1 MARYQ
6 APKISYS
13 TDEVFAAACAAQRI
27 NGEYLKDD
35 KILYDTDGYVL
46 SVDKVANKKL
56 TSQFLRGDFDINDED
71 RALGQEV
78 RQYCNSLTFK
88 ILQGKTLSDFEQT
101 MLKIADKEIV
111 DSFYDIAVVSS
122 LPASYERSKARREQS
137 NRLRDHQGC
146 LSQAEGTAVD
156 LEIEVVRCNYSNNWN
171 TYYVTA
177 IVENAVV
184 FFAFRDQIE
193 IGSKIR
199 VKGKIKSH
207 KEDRT
212 QLSRVKVI

>member
-1 MARYQ
+1 MARYK

-13 TDEVFAAACAAQRI
+13 TNDVFAAACAAQRI

-35 KILYDTDGYVL
+35 KNLYDADGQVT
-46 SVDKVANKKL
+46 KVEKIANKKL
-56 TSQFLRGDFDINDED
+56 TSQFLRGDFEVSDED
-71 RALGQEV
+71 REQGQEV

-88 ILQGKTLSDFEQT
+88 ILQGKILSDFEQT
-101 MLKIADKEIV
+101 MLKIADKETV

-122 LPASYERSKARREQS
+122 LPASYERSKARLEQS

-146 LSQAEGTAVD
+146 LNQAEGTKVD
-156 LEIEVVRCNYSNNWN
+156 LEIEVVRCNYSNNWD

-184 FFAFRDQIE
+184 FFAFRNQIE

-207 KEDRT
+207 KEDCT
-212 QLSRVKVI
+212 QLSHVKIM

>member
-1 MARYQ
+1 
-6 APKISYS
+6 
-13 TDEVFAAACAAQRI
+13 V
-27 NGEYLKDD
+27 
-35 KILYDTDGYVL
+35 
-46 SVDKVANKKL
+46 
-56 TSQFLRGDFDINDED
+56 
-71 RALGQEV
+71 LGQEV
-78 RQYCNSLTFK
+78 RQYCHSLTFK
-88 ILQGKTLSDFEQT
+88 ILQGKTLSEFEQT
-101 MLKIADKEIV
+101 MLTIADKETV

-146 LSQAEGTAVD
+146 LSQAAGTKVD
-156 LEIEVVRCNYSNNWN
+156 LEIEVVRCNYSNNWD

-184 FFAFRDQIE
+184 FFAFRNQIE

-207 KEDRT
+207 KEDCT
-212 QLSRVKVI
+212 QLSHVKIM

>member
-35 KILYDTDGYVL
+35 KILYDTDGYVE
-46 SVDKVANKKL
+46 KVEKIANKKL

-88 ILQGKTLSDFEQT
+88 ILQGKTLSDFEQV
-101 MLKIADKEIV
+101 MLSVADKETV
-111 DSFYDIAVVSS
+111 DSFYEIAVVSS
-122 LPASYERSKARREQS
+122 LPASYERYKARAETDR
-137 NRLRDHQGC
+137 RVRDTNGFV
-146 LSQAEGTAVD
+146 GDMGDRVD
-156 LEIEVVRCNYSNNWN
+156 LKVNVVKCFYSRNWN
-171 TYYVTA
+171 VYFITA
-177 IVENAVV
+177 ITENNKSV
-184 FFAFRDQIE
+184 FFSSRNQID
-193 IGSKIR
+193 IGKSLNVR
-199 VKGKIKSH
+199 GTVKSH
-207 KEDRT
+207 RDGSS
-212 QLSRVKVI
+212 QLSRVKVL

>member
-101 MLKIADKEIV
+101 MLKIADKEVV

-122 LPASYERSKARREQS
+122 LPASYERSKVRLEQS

-156 LEIEVVRCNYSNNWN
+156 LEIEVVRCNYSNNWD

-193 IGSKIR
+193 VGSKIR
-199 VKGKIKSH
+199 VKGKVKSH

-212 QLSRVKVI
+212 QLCRVKII